1 MPPKLSETWKE
12 EVANTNTE
20 AVLKTCE
27 FNSKL
32 LVFLKFIL
40 AVYNVWNN
48 AWKTNII
55 THEAEIL
62 SCTKLKN
69 SGLVATLV
77 TGFLYDLDLN

>member
-12 EVANTNTE
+12 EIANTNRE

-27 FNSKL
+27 PNSKL
-32 LVFLKFIL
+32 LIFLKFIL
-40 AVYNVWNN
+40 AVYNIWNN

-62 SCTKLKN
+62 SFTSNFSSSIANKDK
-69 SGLVATLV
+69 
-77 TGFLYDLDLN
+77 